1 MPWTVKDVDK
11 HKKGLTDKQKRQ
23 WVKIANSVY
32 KQCMSDGGSDS
43 SCAGKAIRQAS
54 GSVGNQETVNNK
66 LEANSYQIRRESW
79 MGESYLVV
87 PVVML
92 IEGVHNGSG
101 GRMLHIPEEMA
112 KAPDGWDGRPVCIN
126 HPQRE
131 GILVSC
137 NSPEFLEN
145 ITVGTLFNTRWD
157 GRLVSDAWL
166 GESRLRQICPEVLFA
181 VEKGAELEVSTG
193 YFSDKE
199 FVEGNWNG
207 EQYEGIEHNYVPD
220 HLAILTSHEGACS
233 LADGCGLGVNEEGGE
248 HLTEIGASLF
258 KAITNKGYSVIR
270 MTACEAGYGEVME
283 AIQLKL
289 NALDEPDK
297 AFYLVDVFS
306 DNFVYEVRTMGASA
320 LYKRRYSMNNGKV
333 EFNGEPE
340 KVARKVEYVTQ
351 QTANEGGEKV
361 ERKKKPCDGC
371 DVVIASLIANEATKW
386 KEEDKDKLMALGEDL
401 GKEFLEDMVPVEIE
415 TEKPS
420 EEVETEEPEE
430 TPEVNQEDALKALKG
445 QLSDPKQFLE
455 LLAQEQ
461 RGAIEYAMDL
471 HKAERD
477 ELIGNISKAQS
488 GFTEMELQ
496 AKDTGELRKISG
508 LIKTADYSGLS
519 GGSKSKDS
527 VKPMIPPMAKK
538 KE

>member
-1 MPWTVKDVDK
+1 
-11 HKKGLTDKQKRQ
+11 
-23 WVKIANSVY
+23 
-32 KQCMSDGGSDS
+32 
-43 SCAGKAIRQAS
+43 
-54 GSVGNQETVNNK
+54 
-66 LEANSYQIRRESW
+66 
-79 MGESYLVV
+79 
-87 PVVML
+87 
-92 IEGVHNGSG
+92 
-101 GRMLHIPEEMA
+101 
-112 KAPDGWDGRPVCIN
+112 
-126 HPQRE
+126 
-131 GILVSC
+131 
-137 NSPEFLEN
+137 
-145 ITVGTLFNTRWD
+145 
-157 GRLVSDAWL
+157 
-166 GESRLRQICPEVLFA
+166 
-181 VEKGAELEVSTG
+181 
-193 YFSDKE
+193 
-199 FVEGNWNG
+199 
-207 EQYEGIEHNYVPD
+207 
-220 HLAILTSHEGACS
+220 
-233 LADGCGLGVNEEGGE
+233 
-248 HLTEIGASLF
+248 
-258 KAITNKGYSVIR
+258 
-270 MTACEAGYGEVME
+270 
-283 AIQLKL
+283 
-289 NALDEPDK
+289 
-297 AFYLVDVFS
+297 
-306 DNFVYEVRTMGASA
+306 
-320 LYKRRYSMNNGKV
+320 
-333 EFNGEPE
+333 
-340 KVARKVEYVTQ
+340 
-351 QTANEGGEKV
+351 V